1 MPKNAPLDHDSRLY
15 LVDGSAYIF
24 RAFHALPPR
33 DREKIRRSDGTPTS
47 AVMLFCNMLWK
58 LLGEAQNEAVEH
70 IGTPTHFAVI
80 FDHSSYSFRN
90 DLYAEYKANR
100 DEPPED
106 LRPQFSIIRDATRA
120 FSLPCIEEEGY
131 EADDLI
137 ATYARQAEA
146 KGAEVVI
153 VSSDKDLS
161 QLITERV
168 VMFDPM
174 KNKVIDIEGVI
185 EKFGVGPEKMID
197 LQALMGDSTDNVPG
211 VPSIG
216 PKTAAQLLDEYGT
229 LEELLARTDE
239 IKQKKRKQV
248 LTDHADDA
256 LLSKQLVTLKTDV
269 TGIEEAEAFGLAP
282 FDHQKLVAFLEEME
296 FTTLTRRIREN
307 GGLAEPAA
315 AKTEKAASAIDPSV
329 YKPVFTMGEVE
340 ALIARARE
348 TGILAVDTET
358 DSLNAMR
365 ARLVGICL
373 AAAPGD
379 AIYIPLLHGT
389 DGLDLD
395 QADDRRQL
403 ETGRVLEA
411 LDPVFRDPSVM
422 KVGQNLKFDLVILAR
437 HGAAPL
443 APVDD
448 TMLMSYVLENGEGG
462 HGMDDLAD
470 RHLGHTCVPFTE
482 IAGKGKSQKT
492 FDQIPIDDAAKYAAE
507 DADVTLRLAQTLR
520 PKLVSDSML
529 TVYERIERPL
539 IPVIARMEQEGIK
552 VNQAELAR
560 LSSEFAQK
568 MAAFEDE
575 AFEAV
580 GEKFNLGSPKQIGEV
595 LFGKLGLP
603 GGKKT
608 KTGAWATGADILED
622 LANEGHEVPKTIL
635 GWRQVSKLKSTY
647 ADALGQAIHPD
658 TGRVHTSFSLAT
670 TTTGRLSSN
679 DPNLQNIPIRTEEGR
694 KIRRAFVAEK
704 GNVIV
709 SADYSQIELRLL
721 AHIGDVPELRR
732 AFLDGIDVHALTAS
746 EVFGVPLDD
755 VSSDLRR
762 SAKTINFGIIYGIS
776 AFGLSARLGIE
787 RGRAKDYIDSYFA
800 KFPGIRRYMDDT
812 VAQAREDGFTETVF
826 GRRAHIPNIRA
837 KQPNVRNF
845 AERQAI
851 NAPIQGTAADVVK
864 RAMVR
869 VPPALEE
876 AGLSARMLLQ
886 VHDELVL
893 ECPKAEAEE
902 TCTVVKAV
910 METAHKPV
918 ADLSVPLEVEAN
930 AADNWEEA
938 H

>member
-1 MPKNAPLDHDSRLY
+1 MPMNAPLNDDSRLY
-15 LVDGSAYIF
+15 LIDGSAYIF
-24 RAFHALPPR
+24 RAFHALPPLTR
-33 DREKIRRSDGTPTS
+33 KSDGLPIG
-47 AVMLFCNMLWK
+47 AVSGFCNMLWK
-58 LLGEAQNEAVEH
+58 LLSDAQNEAVEH

-80 FDHSSYSFRN
+80 FDHSGYSFRN
-90 DLYAEYKANR
+90 DLYPEYKANR

-153 VSSDKDLS
+153 VSSDKDLT
-161 QLITERV
+161 QLVTDKV

-174 KNKVIDIEGVI
+174 KNKIIDTEGVI

-229 LEELLARTDE
+229 LEELLSRTDE

-256 LLSKQLVTLKTDV
+256 RLSKELVTLKTDV
-269 TGIEEAEAFGLAP
+269 GGIEEPEGFGLAP
-282 FDHQKLVAFLEEME
+282 FDHEKLIAFLEEME
-296 FTTLTRRIREN
+296 FTTLTRRIRDD
-307 GGLAEPAA
+307 GGIAEPAA
-315 AKTEKAASAIDPSV
+315 AAKPKANAAIDPSA
-329 YKPVFTMGEVE
+329 YKPIFDMAELH
-340 ALIARARE
+340 ALIARAEE

-373 AAAPGD
+373 AAAPGE
-379 AIYIPLLHGT
+379 AAYIPLIHGT

-395 QADDRRQL
+395 QADDRQQL
-403 ETGRVLEA
+403 DTNEVLSA
-411 LDPVFRDPSVM
+411 LEPVFTNPSVM
-422 KVGQNLKFDLVILAR
+422 KVGQNLKYDLVVLSRYGAR
-437 HGAAPL
+437 L
-443 APVDD
+443 DPVDD
-448 TMLMSYVLENGEGG
+448 TMLMSYVLECGAGG
-462 HGMDDLAD
+462 HGMDDLAE
-470 RHLGHTCVPFTE
+470 RHLSHTCIPFTE
-482 IAGKGKSQKT
+482 IAGKGKNQKT
-492 FDQIPIDDAAKYAAE
+492 FDQIPIDEATKYAAE
-507 DADVTLRLAQTLR
+507 DADVTLRLAQTLKPR
-520 PKLVSDSML
+520 LIEDSML

-539 IPVIARMEQEGIK
+539 IPVIAKMEQEGIK
-552 VNQAELAR
+552 VDQAELAR

-575 AFEAV
+575 AVEAA
-580 GEKFNLGSPKQIGEV
+580 GEKFNLGSPKQIGEI

-608 KTGAWATGADILED
+608 KTGAWATGAEILED
-622 LANEGHEVPKTIL
+622 LANEGHEVPKAIL

-647 ADALGQAIHPD
+647 TDALGQAIHPE

-694 KIRRAFVAEK
+694 KIRRAFIADK
-704 GNVIV
+704 GNVII

-746 EVFGVPLDD
+746 EVFGVPLDE

-800 KFPGIRRYMDDT
+800 KFPGIRQYMDDT
-812 VAQAREDGFTETVF
+812 VAKAREDGFTETVF
-826 GRRAHIPNIRA
+826 GRRAHIANIRA
-837 KQPNVRNF
+837 KQPNIRNF

-869 VPPALEE
+869 VPPALER
-876 AGLSARMLLQ
+876 AKLSARMLLQ

-902 TCTVVKAV
+902 TCAVVKQV
-910 METAHKPV
+910 MEQAHLPV
-918 ADLSVPLEVEAN
+918 ADLSVPLVVEAN

>member
-1 MPKNAPLDHDSRLY
+1 
-15 LVDGSAYIF
+15 F
-24 RAFHALPPR
+24 RAFHALPPLTR
-33 DREKIRRSDGTPTS
+33 KSDGLPIG
-47 AVMLFCNMLWK
+47 AVAGFCNMLWK
-58 LLGEAQNEAVEH
+58 LLSDASNDAVEH

-80 FDHSSYSFRN
+80 FDHTGNSFRN
-90 DLYAEYKANR
+90 DLYADYKANR
-100 DEPPED
+100 DAPPED
-106 LRPQFSIIRDATRA
+106 LKPQFSVIRDATRA
-120 FSLPCIEEEGY
+120 FSLPCIEEEGF

-153 VSSDKDLS
+153 VSSDKDLT
-161 QLITERV
+161 QLITDKV

-174 KNKVIDIEGVI
+174 KNKVIDADGVV

-197 LQALMGDSTDNVPG
+197 MQALMGDSTDNVPG
-211 VPSIG
+211 VPGIG
-216 PKTAAQLLDEYGT
+216 PKTAAQLLEEYGT
-229 LEELLARTDE
+229 LEELLERAEE
-239 IKQKKRKQV
+239 IKQKKRRETLIEK
-248 LTDHADDA
+248 ADDA
-256 LLSKQLVTLKTDV
+256 RLSKELVTLRTDV
-269 TGIEEAEAFGLAP
+269 SNIDEPETFGLAE
-282 FDHQKLVAFLEEME
+282 FDHQTLITFLEEME
-296 FTTLTRRIREN
+296 FTTLTRRIRDA
-307 GGLAEPAA
+307 GGIEEPAA
-315 AKTEKAASAIDPSV
+315 AVPSATSSPIDPST
-329 YKPVFTMGEVE
+329 YKPVFDMAELE
-340 ALIARARE
+340 AFIARAHE
-348 TGILAVDTET
+348 TGKLAVDTET

-373 AAAPGD
+373 ASSPGD
-379 AIYIPLLHGT
+379 AIYVPLLHGT
-389 DGLDLD
+389 DGLDLE
-395 QADDRRQL
+395 QEADDRKQL
-403 ETGRVLEA
+403 DTGAVLEA
-411 LDPVFRDPSVM
+411 LEPIFTDPTVM
-422 KVGQNLKFDLVILAR
+422 KIGQNLKYDLVVLAR
-437 HGAAPL
+437 HGATL
-443 APVDD
+443 HPVDD
-448 TMLMSYVLENGEGG
+448 TMLMSYALESGETG
-462 HGMDDLAD
+462 HGMDDLAQ
-470 RHLGHTCVPFTE
+470 RHLGHGCIPFTE
-482 IAGKGKSQKT
+482 IAGKGKKQKT
-492 FDQIPIDDAAKYAAE
+492 FDQIPIDEATKYAAE
-507 DADVTLRLAQTLR
+507 DADVTWRLADTL
-520 PKLVSDSML
+520 KDQLVNNSML

-539 IPVIARMEQEGIK
+539 VPVIAQMEQEGIK
-552 VNQAELAR
+552 VDQAELAR

-568 MAAFEDE
+568 MAMFEDE
-575 AFEAV
+575 AHEKAGEA
-580 GEKFNLGSPKQIGEV
+580 FNMGSPKQIGEI

-608 KTGAWATGADILED
+608 KTGAWATGAEILED
-622 LANEGHEVPKTIL
+622 LAAEGHEVPKAIL

-647 ADALGQAIHPD
+647 TDALVQAIHPE

-694 KIRRAFVAEK
+694 KIRRAFIAEK

-732 AFLDGIDVHALTAS
+732 AFQDGIDVHALTAS
-746 EVFGVPLDD
+746 EVFGVPLDE

-776 AFGLSARLGIE
+776 AFGLSSRLGIE

-800 KFPGIRRYMDDT
+800 KFPGIRQYMDDT
-812 VAQAREDGFTETVF
+812 VEKAREIGYTETVF
-826 GRRAHIPNIRA
+826 GRRAHIPNIKA
-837 KQPNVRNF
+837 KMPTVRNF

-869 VPPALEE
+869 VPPALEA

-902 TCTVVKAV
+902 TCAVVKRV
-910 METAHKPV
+910 METAHQPV
-918 ADLSVPLEVEAN
+918 ADLSVPLDVEAN
-930 AADNWEEA
+930 FATNWEEA

>member
-1 MPKNAPLDHDSRLY
+1 MPETKPLDDNSRLY

-24 RAFHALPPR
+24 RAFHALPPLTR
-33 DREKIRRSDGTPTS
+33 KSDGLPIG
-47 AVMLFCNMLWK
+47 AVSGFCNMLWK
-58 LLGEAQNEAVEH
+58 LLSDASNDAVEH

-90 DLYAEYKANR
+90 DLYPDYKANR

-120 FSLPCIEEEGY
+120 FSLPCIEEEGF

-153 VSSDKDLS
+153 VSSDKDLT
-161 QLITERV
+161 QLVTDKV

-174 KNKVIDIEGVI
+174 KNKVIDADGVI

-216 PKTAAQLLDEYGT
+216 PKTAAQLLEEFGT
-229 LEELLARTDE
+229 LEELLSRTDE

-256 LLSKQLVTLKTDV
+256 RLSKELVTLKTDV
-269 TGIEEAEAFGLAP
+269 TGIDEPESFGLAP
-282 FDHQKLVAFLEEME
+282 FDHQTLITFLEEME
-296 FTTLTRRIREN
+296 FTTLTRRIRED
-307 GGLAEPAA
+307 GGMAEPAA
-315 AKTEKAASAIDPSV
+315 SPKAAVNAAIDPSK
-329 YKPVFTMGEVE
+329 YKAIFSMDELHAVIE
-340 ALIARARE
+340 RART
-348 TGILAVDTET
+348 TGQLAVDTET

-373 AAAPGD
+373 APAPGE
-379 AIYIPLLHGT
+379 AVYIPLLHGG
-389 DGLDLD
+389 DGLDLE
-395 QADDRRQL
+395 QADDRQQL
-403 ETGRVLEA
+403 DTAEVLEA
-411 LDPVFRDPSVM
+411 LEPVFNDPSVM
-422 KVGQNLKFDLVILAR
+422 KIGQNLKYDLVVLSR
-437 HGAAPL
+437 YGATL
-443 APVDD
+443 SPVDD
-448 TMLMSYVLENGEGG
+448 TMLMSYVLECGEGG
-462 HGMDDLAD
+462 HGMDDLSE
-470 RHLGHTCVPFTE
+470 RHLGHTCIPYTDVV
-482 IAGKGKSQKT
+482 GKGKKQKT
-492 FDQIPIDDAAKYAAE
+492 FDQIPIDDATKYAAE
-507 DADVTLRLAQTLR
+507 DADITLRLAQTLKG
-520 PKLVSDSML
+520 KLIGDSML

-539 IPVIARMEQEGIK
+539 VPVIAKMEQEGIK
-552 VNQAELAR
+552 VDQAELAR

-575 AFEAV
+575 AIEAA
-580 GEKFNLGSPKQIGEV
+580 GESFNLGSPKQIGEI

-608 KTGAWATGADILED
+608 KTGAWATGAEILDE
-622 LANEGHEVPKTIL
+622 LAAEGHPVPKAIL

-647 ADALGQAIHPD
+647 TDALGQAIHPE

-694 KIRRAFVAEK
+694 KIRRAFIPEK

-732 AFLDGIDVHALTAS
+732 AFQDGIDVHALTAS
-746 EVFGVPLDD
+746 EVFGVPLDE

-826 GRRAHIPNIRA
+826 GRRSHITNIRA
-837 KQPNVRNF
+837 KQPNIRSF

-869 VPPALEE
+869 VPPALRE

-893 ECPKAEAEE
+893 ECPKAEADE
-902 TCTVVKAV
+902 TCAVVKRV
-910 METAHKPV
+910 MEAAHEPV
-918 ADLSVPLEVEAN
+918 ASLSVPLEVEAN
-930 AADNWEEA
+930 AAGNWEEA